1 MNSDWILAEYASPMH
16 VTSSGDPAEVL
27 ARLARMHGCLTL
39 DLIGTAITDLED
51 GEPTGRPVDQD
62 TLALFAGMVE
72 HAARAAFRFAIAAVD
87 LDRRQRLE
95 QQLAALEG
103 RPTTDEEHDEPE
115 PRYMQ
120 TLRELAKPWKPEV
133 ADE

>member
-39 DLIGTAITDLED
+39 DLIGTQTDGD
-51 GEPTGRPVDQD
+51 AD

-87 LDRRQRLE
+87 LHRRQELDR
-95 QQLAALEG
+95 QLAALSDAPEDG
-103 RPTTDEEHDEPE
+103 PHEEP
-115 PRYMQ
+115 PYMQ
-120 TLRELAKPWKPEV
+120 ALRELARPWK
-133 ADE
+133 ADPT